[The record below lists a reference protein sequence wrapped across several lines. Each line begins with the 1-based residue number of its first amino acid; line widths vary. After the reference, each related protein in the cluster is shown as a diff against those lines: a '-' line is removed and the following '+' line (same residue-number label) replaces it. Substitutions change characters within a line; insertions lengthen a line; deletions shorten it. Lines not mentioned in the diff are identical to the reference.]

1 MVTKE
6 DSLYSAIIPVYNSEQ
21 LVAKTV
27 VKTLEAF
34 EGFGLKCE
42 IVLVND
48 GSKDGSWQVIKG
60 LAVQYPQVKSIN
72 LLKNYGQH
80 TAVFCGLQKAK
91 GDYLI
96 TLDDDM
102 QNPPGEIIK
111 LINKI
116 HEGYDIV
123 FAKFSTKKHASY
135 RKLGSKII
143 NYLNGKIFEKP
154 KGIKLSNFRI
164 FNKEV
169 AKRVSTY
176 NTFYPYIPG
185 LLLMFSST
193 VGNVET
199 IHQAREIGKSNY
211 SWIRILKLVARL
223 LFNYSSYPLK
233 VLTLSGFFIA
243 TLSFLGGLFFVLKSV
258 MVGASVQGWTTLV
271 VLLSFFN
278 GFLIIMLGMLG
289 EYVIRILNQIS
300 VQKAYQIIDTVE

>member
-1 MVTKE
+1 MTKE
-6 DSLYSAIIPVYNSEQ
+6 GSLYSAIIPVYNSEQ

-48 GSKDGSWQVIKG
+48 GSKDRSWQVIKG

-123 FAKFSTKKHASY
+123 FATFATKKHASY
-135 RKLGSKII
+135 RKLGTKII

-243 TLSFLGGLFFVLKSV
+243 TLSFLGGLFFILKSV